1 MEIKIGDII
10 HYLRRSSYSAAW
22 DNRPTYELEIYEVL
36 DIDENQC
43 HWLFEKSEKKIR
55 FTELNS
61 VMYKDIIDNYVNY
74 NGRII
79 QKSIYRNERINEII
93 ED

>member
-1 MEIKIGDII
+1 MNIKISDII
-10 HYLRRSSYSAAW
+10 HYLRKSSYSAAW
-22 DNRPTYELEIYEVL
+22 DKRTIYESVIYEVI

-43 HWLFEKSEKKIR
+43 HWLFDKGEKNISYME
-55 FTELNS
+55 FTSL
-61 VMYKDIIDNYVNY
+61 MYKDIVDNYVNY

-79 QKSIYRNERINEII
+79 QKAIYRNERINEII

>member
-1 MEIKIGDII
+1 MDIKIGDII
-10 HYLRRSSYSAAW
+10 HYLRRCDISFAW
-22 DNRPTYELEIYEVL
+22 DKRATYELVIYEVI
-36 DIDENQC
+36 DIDETQC
-43 HWLFEKSEKKIR
+43 HWLFDKAEKKISY
-55 FTELNS
+55 TELNS
-61 VMYKDIIDNYVNY
+61 IMLKDILDNYVNY